1 MHATLPSKNGDSNLH
16 RLVKLY
22 QLLGIQNIF
31 DIDFALENSFR
42 SKQLLHIHYHQ
53 ICQRM

>member
-1 MHATLPSKNGDSNLH
+1 MHATLPSKNKDSNLH

-31 DIDFALENSFR
+31 DIDFTLENSF
-42 SKQLLHIHYHQ
+42 
-53 ICQRM
+53 